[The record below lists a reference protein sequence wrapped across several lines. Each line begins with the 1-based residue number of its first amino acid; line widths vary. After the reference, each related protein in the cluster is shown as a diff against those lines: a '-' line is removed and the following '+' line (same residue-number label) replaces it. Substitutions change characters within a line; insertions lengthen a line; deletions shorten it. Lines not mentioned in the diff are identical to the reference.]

1 MAVIVVYIIS
11 ITEYLVSST
20 AGTRAGEQATTLFT
34 LLYNSS
40 QHVWYILINPKSGAT
55 MRRRISHWA
64 NTVPNQ
70 TVWQRRVLTLII
82 YRIDFIPCIKAQQQQ
97 LHGIHVA
104 VPGR

>member
-40 QHVWYILINPKSGAT
+40 QHMFDTS
-55 MRRRISHWA
+55 
-64 NTVPNQ
+64 
-70 TVWQRRVLTLII
+70 
-82 YRIDFIPCIKAQQQQ
+82 
-97 LHGIHVA
+97 
-104 VPGR
+104 